1 MIDWKWVLRNRV
13 LQVRRRYE
21 WAKGAI
27 EKDGFIWTTRG
38 VRDARMAYSGHE
50 DYLRR
55 EILTGGELLVDV
67 GAHVGTWS
75 LRGSRAFKQ
84 VIAFEPTEQTAA
96 VLRKNLGMNNITN
109 VTIVKVALGDGS
121 DHWGVVRRFGLASGT
136 NSLAN
141 TLYPSRKGRFVNRTN
156 LATLDSF
163 HLSPDLLKVDV
174 EGYGVKV
181 LDGARE
187 TLKRT
192 RKIVFEV
199 HAPDEDLWAVTT
211 RLVSAGL
218 QCTINHAGPRLG
230 ETHVIGWRTNG

>member
-1 MIDWKWVLRNRV
+1 MIDWKWILRNRI

-21 WAKGAI
+21 WLQGTIK
-27 EKDGFIWTTRG
+27 KDGFTWTTRG
-38 VRDARMAYSGHE
+38 VRDARMGYADHE
-50 DYLRR
+50 NYLRS
-55 EILTGGELLVDV
+55 EILTGGRLLVDV

-75 LRGSRAFKQ
+75 LRGSRVFDK
-84 VIAFEPTEQTAA
+84 VVVFEPTERTVN
-96 VLRKNLGMNNITN
+96 VLRKNLEINKVEN
-109 VTIVKVALGDGS
+109 VTVLQVALGDGS
-121 DHWGVVRRFGLASGT
+121 DKWGVVRRFGLAPGT

-163 HLSPDLLKVDV
+163 RLSPDLLKVDV

-192 RKIVFEV
+192 RKVVFEV

-230 ETHVIGWRTNG
+230 ETHVIGWRANG